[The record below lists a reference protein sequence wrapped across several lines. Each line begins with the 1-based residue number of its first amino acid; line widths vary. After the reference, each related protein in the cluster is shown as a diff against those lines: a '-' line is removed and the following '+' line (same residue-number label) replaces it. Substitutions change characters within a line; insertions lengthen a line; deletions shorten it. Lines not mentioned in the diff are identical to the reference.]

1 MKNPSRQRSCKMRYP
16 VLEIDL
22 NKLRH
27 NTKVELD
34 FFHAHGIEVMGVN
47 KVFNGMPETAEAI
60 VQGGMKVVAES
71 NLGNLI
77 KLKDLPCE
85 KALLR
90 SPGLSEIPDAIKYAD
105 ISLVAEI
112 GTVEALSEEA
122 ARQGRIHK
130 VLLMV
135 DMGDLREGI
144 WFEEKSEI
152 EAAVKKIL
160 ELPGLELYGLGT
172 NFGCFGAV
180 LATEKNAADFAAIV
194 KEIEEKLSIH
204 FKYLSGGNCSSYRLV
219 ENGTMPKEINH
230 LRIGAQH
237 EFGIEYVEGR
247 YLEGYCH
254 SNKDIGKY
262 VSDAYI
268 LKGEIVE
275 IRRKPTVPAGE
286 LGMDA
291 FMNTKVFVDRGVR
304 KQAILSFGRQEV
316 PWENIHPVDERILVL
331 GQTSNHTVVDVDDAG
346 DDYRLGDI
354 VSFEI
359 DYTALLY
366 LCSTT
371 DVVKEFIGKEPC

>member
-1 MKNPSRQRSCKMRYP
+1 
-16 VLEIDL
+16 
-22 NKLRH
+22 
-27 NTKVELD
+27 
-34 FFHAHGIEVMGVN
+34 
-47 KVFNGMPETAEAI
+47 
-60 VQGGMKVVAES
+60 
-71 NLGNLI
+71 
-77 KLKDLPCE
+77 
-85 KALLR
+85 
-90 SPGLSEIPDAIKYAD
+90 LSEIPDVVRYAD

-112 GTVEALSEEA
+112 GTAEALSAEA
-122 ARQGRIHK
+122 VRQERILK

-144 WFEEKSEI
+144 WFEDKAEI

-172 NFGCFGAV
+172 NFGCFGTV
-180 LATEKNAADFAAIV
+180 LATEKNAAEFAAIA
-194 KEIEEKLSIH
+194 KEIEEKLSIQ

-247 YLEGYCH
+247 YLEGYFH

-262 VSDAYI
+262 ASDAYI

-275 IRRKPTVPAGE
+275 IRRKPTVPVGE
-286 LGMDA
+286 LGLDA
-291 FMNTKVFVDRGVR
+291 FMSTKVFADRGAR

-316 PWENIHPVDERILVL
+316 PWENIHPVDERIQVL

-354 VSFEI
+354 ISFEV

-366 LCSTT
+366 LCNTT
-371 DVVKEFIGKEPC
+371 DIEKKFIGKEPC

>member
-1 MKNPSRQRSCKMRYP
+1 
-16 VLEIDL
+16 V
-22 NKLRH
+22 
-27 NTKVELD
+27 
-34 FFHAHGIEVMGVN
+34 HGIEVMGVN
-47 KVFNGMPETAEAI
+47 KVFNGMRETAEAI

-77 KLKDLPCE
+77 KLADLPCE

-90 SPGLSEIPDAIKYAD
+90 SPGLSEIPDAVKYAD
-105 ISLVAEI
+105 ISLVAENT
-112 GTVEALSEEA
+112 TVEALSAEA
-122 ARQGRIHK
+122 VRQNKIHK

-144 WFEEKSEI
+144 WFEEKAEI

-180 LATEKNAADFAAIV
+180 LATEKNAAEFAAIA

-204 FKYLSGGNCSSYRLV
+204 FRYLSGGNCSSYRLV
-219 ENGTMPKEINH
+219 EKGTMPKEINH

-247 YLEGYCH
+247 YLKGYCH

-262 VSDAYI
+262 TSDAYI

-275 IRRKPTVPAGE
+275 IRRKPTVPVGE
-286 LGMDA
+286 PGMDA
-291 FMNTKVFVDRGVR
+291 FMNAKVFIDRGVR
-304 KQAILSFGRQEV
+304 KQVILSFGRQEV

-331 GQTSNHTVVDVDDAG
+331 GQTSNHTVVDVEDAG
-346 DDYRLGDI
+346 DDYRLGGV

-359 DYTALLY
+359 DYTALLH

-371 DVVKEFIGKEPC
+371 DVEKKFIGKEPD